1 MLEILLGAAI
11 YAAGFFTCLF
21 FVKKQTASPN
31 KQIDTQ
37 KRVRASLRN
46 PLRTYE
52 VNYEPYKSSDTKLY
66 QPVKPKRKSAVN
78 EVDTDDV

>member
-1 MLEILLGAAI
+1 MLEILLGAII
-11 YAAGFFTCLF
+11 YVAGFFTCYF
-21 FVKKQTASPN
+21 FAKKQAPTA
-31 KQIDTQ
+31 KQMDTQ
-37 KRVRASLRN
+37 KRVRTSLRN

-66 QPVKPKRKSAVN
+66 QPVKPKRKAAVN